1 MRCIF
6 DQNIPQKAHIWRN
19 NIWVFVRGKRADLK
33 IIDDSFDNWCIEHE
47 EEINE
52 ILQPFI
58 KIPGETREIKNKSIY
73 MSSNQKELYD

>member
-1 MRCIF
+1 M
-6 DQNIPQKAHIWRN
+6 
-19 NIWVFVRGKRADLK
+19 VFVRGKRADLK
-33 IIDDSFDNWCIEHE
+33 IIDDSCDNLYIGHE

>member
-1 MRCIF
+1 MG
-6 DQNIPQKAHIWRN
+6 
-19 NIWVFVRGKRADLK
+19 FVRGKRADLK
-33 IIDDSFDNWCIEHE
+33 IIDDSFYNWYIEHE

>member
-1 MRCIF
+1 M
-6 DQNIPQKAHIWRN
+6 
-19 NIWVFVRGKRADLK
+19 RGKRAESRIMDA
-33 IIDDSFDNWCIEHE
+33 SFYNWCIEHE

-52 ILQPFI
+52 ILQSFI